1 MSTQVIA
8 RLVKPCK
15 GDRMSEW
22 TFYNDNDTYYARNDQ
37 GKQIDCNSVQ
47 DARNFYKRMITYGF
61 HKPEQR
67 LPVKVKQMINVTPMV
82 HSNYMRMPG
91 ASDCSVIF
99 G

>member
-15 GDRMSEW
+15 GNRMSEW

-37 GKQIDCNSVQ
+37 GKQIDCTSVQ
-47 DARNFYKRMITYGF
+47 DARNFYKRMVTYGF
-61 HKPEQR
+61 HKPEMI
-67 LPVKVKQMINVTPMV
+67 KQMINVTPMV

-91 ASDCSVIF
+91 ASDSCVIF